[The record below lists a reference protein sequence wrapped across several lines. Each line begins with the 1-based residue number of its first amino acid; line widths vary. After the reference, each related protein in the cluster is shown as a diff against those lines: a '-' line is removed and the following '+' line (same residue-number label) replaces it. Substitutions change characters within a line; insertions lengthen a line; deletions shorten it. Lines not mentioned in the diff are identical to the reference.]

1 LPRSNGDDTGQDE
14 HQLVPNFVV
23 EDPHKWWSKYIIVI
37 GDKHGDGG
45 GGALSARKAAAVSTP
60 PRSSESRS
68 STQSSQARR
77 AARKRNAQ
85 EDLERELEAR
95 YAKAQAHTVP
105 RLLRASKAGGRS
117 CFVKLN
123 NDTEHR
129 LERRRYDSPAG
140 RWTPECEPP
149 ETIYKGERD
158 VPFGTESSGFM
169 SGTSGMV
176 VYGLQHE
183 RFGNLRCAPW
193 RSSSFETSYL

>member
-1 LPRSNGDDTGQDE
+1 MA
-14 HQLVPNFVV
+14 V
-23 EDPHKWWSKYIIVI
+23 IIVA
-37 GDKHGDGG
+37 
-45 GGALSARKAAAVSTP
+45 ALAVALLTP
-60 PRSSESRS
+60 LRGRPTLVTRCSPACASEGLSENNRRQVLKKRAVQQLEAGCVQTTPSESRS